1 VCACGGAAATR
12 AGARRPRRAGSR
24 GIYST
29 RTHAGSEVVRKVGDV
44 HTRRQ
49 THVLAVRTSFTE
61 G

>member
-1 VCACGGAAATR
+1 MCACGGAPRAATR
-12 AGARRPRRAGSR
+12 AGRGAAAG
-24 GIYST
+24 GVGST